1 MSQFTEEEIDRIID
15 NCERITHDDVESIDD
30 TDRLPKIV
38 EIKHIRHP
46 KIEIQS
52 KIVNDEEQ
60 GDSEEFF
67 ESCFQKT
74 KQKKINK
81 QAPEINDFSGILTI
95 NEESDAKP
103 NLDDAILVNNILR
116 KRLVQFRNNIE
127 ASLSKIDCRLDFLEK
142 FLQDAKSNDVKDA
155 MTFKTTYIRC
165 GRPYFK
171 DALYYPAPENEDF
184 KYRKN
189 VLQEFFPFDL
199 PTACIKW
206 RTKEKVSLVNGIK
219 TQMINH
225 IKLQQSK
232 KICQDSK
239 KTRGKMQKLR
249 FISNNQDLNDM
260 TISNIYET
268 IQSDHPDFQINW
280 NLISFNDLQSTHS
293 VTECMGMWY
302 SYLKPDINRDPFSDE
317 EIAIMSH
324 WATEYK
330 YQNWEEIAQQL
341 DRRTSLQTFSF
352 FSSECSRLCP
362 ANVRWT
368 PEEDELLLETVKKF
382 ERANVILWN
391 RVGCLVPNRN
401 KTQCYNRY
409 LILNQNVNRKKGVFS
424 AQENRILLN
433 YVAKY
438 GDDLSKFPEDL
449 LPNRSIIQIKNHYNV
464 ALKHKGK
471 VNPWT
476 LEEDKKLMEF
486 VKDKG
491 TNDWKGISDIL
502 QTHNRLSCRTRYLTI
517 SKFLAKNPELSIE
530 DVPSRLKKVTAVHK
544 AVNSEDEDDPETMKP
559 TKNRKVV
566 TRYKSFGVLT
576 FEEFKMKNLQ
586 LYNLMK
592 TAYNYQ
598 LVPKELNPDT
608 NNFLLFKSLLG
619 IEHYGLQK
627 KFALSFT
634 NQQYSKINEILA
646 SKLDK
651 EMDKE
656 ITRVKKESI
665 FMVPVNYYTA
675 VGLRSVAIKIHEDT
689 IDTDE
694 KTDTKHSKK
703 YDEAL
708 KNFQQLF
715 TSLFYWPA
723 MLSKLSFNELQN
735 YRNLQNVSVA
745 PIMEVLVKRPND
757 QKVYYGSNPPK
768 KQKIKQESR

>member
-1 MSQFTEEEIDRIID
+1 MSQYTEEEIDRIID
-15 NCERITHDDVESIDD
+15 NCERIAHDDVESIDEPE
-30 TDRLPKIV
+30 RLPKIV
-38 EIKHIRHP
+38 EIKHIINP
-46 KIEIQS
+46 KVELQ
-52 KIVNDEEQ
+52 KTKTVNEENV
-60 GDSEEFF
+60 DSEEYF
-67 ESCFQKT
+67 ESFFQKI
-74 KQKKINK
+74 KHKKTNK

-95 NEESDAKP
+95 NEEQNGKP
-103 NLDDAILVNNILR
+103 SPDDALLVNNILR
-116 KRLVQFRNNIE
+116 KRLDQFRKNIE
-127 ASLSKIDCRLDFLEK
+127 ASLSKINCRLDFLEK
-142 FLQDAKSNDVKDA
+142 FLEDAKSNDVKDA

-199 PTACIKW
+199 PSGTIKW
-206 RTKEKVSLVNGIK
+206 RTKEKISLVNGIK

-225 IKLQQSK
+225 IKLSQSK
-232 KICQDSK
+232 KICQETK

-280 NLISFNDLQSTHS
+280 NLISFNDLQSTHT

-302 SYLKPDINRDPFSDE
+302 SYLKPDINRDPFGDE
-317 EIAIMSH
+317 EIALMSH
-324 WATEYK
+324 YATEYN
-330 YQNWEEIAQQL
+330 YQNWDQIAQCL
-341 DRRTSLQTFSF
+341 DRRTALQTFSY

-382 ERANVILWN
+382 ERANMIAWN
-391 RVGCLVPNRN
+391 KVGSSIPNRN

-409 LILNQNVNRKKGVFS
+409 LILNQNVNKKKGVFS

-438 GDDLSKFPEDL
+438 GDDLSKIPEDL
-449 LPNRSIIQIKNHYNV
+449 IPNRSIIQIKNHYNV

-471 VNPWT
+471 VNPWK

-486 VKDKG
+486 VKEKG

-517 SKFLAKNPELSIE
+517 SKFLAKNPKLSIE

-544 AVNSEDEDDPETMKP
+544 AVNSEDEDELEVKKPE
-559 TKNRKVV
+559 KNRKVV
-566 TRYKSFGVLT
+566 TRFKSFGVLT

-592 TAYNYQ
+592 TAYNYK
-598 LVPKELNPDT
+598 LVPQELNPDCD
-608 NNFLLFKSLLG
+608 NFLLLKSLLG
-619 IEHYGLQK
+619 IGHYGLQK
-627 KFALSFT
+627 KFAQSFT
-634 NQQYSKINEILA
+634 DRQYNTINQILA
-646 SKLDK
+646 STLSK
-651 EMDKE
+651 ELQKE
-656 ITRVKKESI
+656 IISVKKDSD
-665 FMVPVNYYTA
+665 FLVPLNYHTA
-675 VGLRSVAIKIHEDT
+675 VGLRSVAIKVHEDT
-689 IDTDE
+689 IDE
-694 KTDTKHSKK
+694 QEIPISKPNEK

-715 TSLFYWPA
+715 MSLFYWPA
-723 MLSKLSFNELQN
+723 MLSKMDFNELQQ
-735 YRNLQNVSVA
+735 YRSLENVSIDHVV
-745 PIMEVLVKRPND
+745 EVSGKRTND
-757 QKVYYGSNPPK
+757 IKVYSNPSK
-768 KQKIKQESR
+768 KMKMLKQE